1 MQCPVAPTWQ
11 APGPGHGC
19 PAHAH
24 APHDLVSLPSFREI
38 LPAPHRSE
46 EVPAATARAA
56 LRVMAAYG
64 MAPAAGVTG
73 EAAAGR
79 AAAAGH
85 RNAEET
91 VAA

>member
-1 MQCPVAPTWQ
+1 MPCPVAPTWEG
-11 APGPGHGC
+11 PGPGC

-24 APHDLVSLPSFREI
+24 AHHDLVSLPSFREI

-79 AAAAGH
+79 GGGD